1 MSNPLRLVY
10 ARPAHQPAH
19 DDESHAASP
28 PARRWKVVRRD
39 YQLVLGRYA
48 SKQKAYSAAT
58 RFSADGCTYDVVE
71 DAAPVRKQTRLAST
85 PDVPNAPN

>member
-1 MSNPLRLVY
+1 MSNPVRLIY
-10 ARPAHQPAH
+10 SRPALHISQN
-19 DDESHAASP
+19 DESHTP
-28 PARRWKVVRRD
+28 PPPVRRWKVVRRED
-39 YQLVLGRYA
+39 HLVLGRYA
-48 SKQKAYSAAT
+48 SKPKACSAAT